1 MRAAWNTSHHF
12 ELRFKLSTAQYVT
25 REIRT
30 IPQPLPSTAI
40 QVYAGIATSDTEQP
54 RVVDFTL
61 TPTTGSVSTG
71 VDNSWPSGATLE
83 VYGVSSCQRA
93 AESSPT

>member
-1 MRAAWNTSHHF
+1 M
-12 ELRFKLSTAQYVT
+12 T

-40 QVYAGIATSDTEQP
+40 QVYAGIATSDTGQP

-83 VYGVSSCQRA
+83 VYGV
-93 AESSPT
+93 T